1 MRVIK
6 AKHINKFINQVLLKI
21 NCDKFTAYS
30 VSKSLTDASLR
41 GIDSHGIRLL
51 EHYLNSFINGRKNRK
66 PKFKFNRNFPA
77 FISMDAD
84 HASGI
89 TAGMKAINYAS
100 KYAKKYGICGIS
112 IFNSS
117 HPGALSTITLEAIK
131 HDLICIG
138 VANADNLILSP
149 GGKKSYFGTNPI
161 SIVAP
166 REKKSPFCLDMATSS
181 IPWNKLL
188 ILKKNN
194 ELLEDGIA
202 ADEKGNN
209 TNDPNKAKTLIS
221 IGSYKGYVLASA
233 IEMLCSIMTGMPF
246 GKNIDK
252 MFDAPINK
260 KRKLAQFYIL
270 LRVDN
275 VITKRQFINNL
286 KKMSQEVRSE
296 PAKRNH
302 KVMMPNDIQ
311 EENKK
316 VRLSKGIPIDSSF
329 YKFINKLDE
338 KYNIKFK
345 YFDKN

>member
-1 MRVIK
+1 M
-6 AKHINKFINQVLLKI
+6 VLL
-21 NCDKFTAYS
+21 
-30 VSKSLTDASLR
+30 L
-41 GIDSHGIRLL
+41 
-51 EHYLNSFINGRKNRK
+51 
-66 PKFKFNRNFPA
+66 
-77 FISMDAD
+77 
-84 HASGI
+84 
-89 TAGMKAINYAS
+89 MK
-100 KYAKKYGICGIS
+100 
-112 IFNSS
+112 
-117 HPGALSTITLEAIK
+117 
-131 HDLICIG
+131 
-138 VANADNLILSP
+138 
-149 GGKKSYFGTNPI
+149 
-161 SIVAP
+161 
-166 REKKSPFCLDMATSS
+166 
-181 IPWNKLL
+181 
-188 ILKKNN
+188 
-194 ELLEDGIA
+194 
-202 ADEKGNN
+202 KGNN

-275 VITKRQFINNL
+275 VITKKQFINNL